1 MRRRTTG
8 GEGEAVQLGLVDLVR
23 STLESRS
30 GRGMSPRGTSDLI
43 DATLAAGRL
52 LADSSLPRMRGGGVR
67 ERLHLLLLERRG
79 AVRARTAALDQL
91 QAVVAK
97 VVARLGRTGI

>member
-1 MRRRTTG
+1 M
-8 GEGEAVQLGLVDLVR
+8 
-23 STLESRS
+23 
-30 GRGMSPRGTSDLI
+30 
-43 DATLAAGRL
+43 
-52 LADSSLPRMRGGGVR
+52 
-67 ERLHLLLLERRG
+67 LLLERRG